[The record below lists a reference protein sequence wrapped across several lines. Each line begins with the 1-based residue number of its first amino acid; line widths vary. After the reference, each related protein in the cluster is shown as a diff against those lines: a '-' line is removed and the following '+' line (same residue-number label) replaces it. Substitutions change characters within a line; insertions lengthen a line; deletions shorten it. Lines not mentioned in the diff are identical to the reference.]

1 MTMHSDPENFEPLR
15 RLLALKKYEQPPPGY
30 FDHFS
35 QRVIARIR
43 VEGVT
48 QEAGFM
54 QWFIAPFAW
63 LQRAWDS
70 LENRPALAGAFGF
83 AVCGVLASGLYF
95 SPATPLITSMV
106 TVDNPLGVAS
116 MPVAYQSTNGISR
129 THSSSI
135 FDAVRSGNFSSQA
148 QMVNWQR

>member
-1 MTMHSDPENFEPLR
+1 MHSDQEDFESLR

-30 FDHFS
+30 FDRFS
-35 QRVIARIR
+35 HQVIARIR

-48 QEAGFM
+48 QKPGFLQM
-54 QWFIAPFAW
+54 LTSPMSW

-83 AVCGVLASGLYF
+83 TVCGALASGLYF
-95 SPATPLITSMV
+95 SPATPLISSVV

-116 MPVAYQSTNGISR
+116 MPASYQVTNGISR

-135 FDAVRSGNFSSQA
+135 FDSVRSGNFDAPA
-148 QMVNWQR
+148 QMVNWRR